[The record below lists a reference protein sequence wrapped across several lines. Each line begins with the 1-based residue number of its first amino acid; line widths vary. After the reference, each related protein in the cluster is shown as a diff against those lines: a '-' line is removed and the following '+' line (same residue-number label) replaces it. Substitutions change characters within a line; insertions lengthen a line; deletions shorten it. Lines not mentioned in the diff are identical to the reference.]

1 MRAMDLGLA
10 GRTAVVC
17 ASTSGLGEATARA
30 LAAEGARVVVSG
42 RRGER
47 AVEIAAELPEAVG
60 AGVDLTEPDGPETL
74 VARARDAFG
83 PVDVLVL
90 NSGGPPPSTA
100 ATLDTD
106 ALTDA
111 LVPLLLAQQRLVSLV
126 LPAMRER
133 GWGRVLGV
141 GSSGV
146 VAPIPGLALSNV
158 GRAAL
163 AGYLKT
169 LAGEVARDGVTV
181 NVLLP
186 GRIATARTAQV
197 DGNVAERE
205 GIAADDVA
213 ARAAAAIPAGRYG
226 TAAEFGAVAAFLC
239 SDAASYVTG
248 TATRCDGGL
257 VGGL

>member
-10 GRTAVVC
+10 GRTGVVC

-60 AGVDLTEPDGPETL
+60 AGVDLTAPDGPETL

-106 ALTDA
+106 ALNDA

-133 GWGRVLGV
+133 GWGRILGV

-169 LAGEVARDGVTV
+169 LAGEVAADGVTV

-197 DGNVAERE
+197 DGHVAERE
-205 GIAADDVA
+205 GISTEDVE
-213 ARAAAAIPAGRYG
+213 ARAAATIPAGRYG

>member
-1 MRAMDLGLA
+1 MDLGLA

-74 VARARDAFG
+74 VARAHDAFG

-111 LVPLLLAQQRLVSLV
+111 LLPLLLAQQRLVSLV

-133 GWGRVLGV
+133 GWGRILGV

-169 LAGEVARDGVTV
+169 LAGEVGGDGVTV
-181 NVLLP
+181 NLLLP

-197 DGNVAERE
+197 DASAAAERE
-205 GIAADDVA
+205 GISTGDVE

-239 SDAASYVTG
+239 SEAASYVTG

-257 VGGL
+257 VPVL

>member
-1 MRAMDLGLA
+1 MDLGLA
-10 GRTAVVC
+10 GRTAIVC

-42 RRGER
+42 RRAER
-47 AVEIAAELPEAVG
+47 AEAIAAELPGAVG
-60 AGVDLTEPDGPETL
+60 VGVDLTAADGPDTL
-74 VARARDAFG
+74 VARAHAAFG
-83 PVDVLVL
+83 SVDVLVL

-100 ATLDTD
+100 TTIDAD
-106 ALTDA
+106 ALNDA

-133 GWGRVLGV
+133 RWGRIVAV
-141 GSSGV
+141 GSVGV

-163 AGYLKT
+163 GGYLKT
-169 LAGEVARDGVTV
+169 LAGEVAPDGVTV
-181 NVLLP
+181 NVILP

-197 DGNVAERE
+197 DEHQAARE
-205 GIAADDVA
+205 GEDVDA
-213 ARAAAAIPAGRYG
+213 VEARNAAAIPAGRYG
-226 TAAEFGAVAAFLC
+226 RPEEFGAVAAFLC

-248 TATRCDGGL
+248 TALRCDGGL
-257 VGGL
+257 VQSL

>member
-1 MRAMDLGLA
+1 MDLGLS
-10 GRTAVVC
+10 GRTAIVC

-42 RRGER
+42 RRAER
-47 AVEIAAELPEAVG
+47 ATEIAAELPEAIGV
-60 AGVDLTEPDGPETL
+60 GVDLTAPNGPETL
-74 VARARDAFG
+74 VAAATEAFRA
-83 PVDVLVL
+83 VDVLVL

-100 ATLDTD
+100 VTLDT
-106 ALTDA
+106 ASITEA
-111 LVPLLLAQQRLVSLV
+111 MVPLLLAQQRLVSLV
-126 LPAMRER
+126 LREMRER
-133 GWGRVLGV
+133 RWGRIVGV
-141 GSSGV
+141 GSAGIV
-146 VAPIPGLALSNV
+146 EPIAGLALSNI

-169 LAGEVARDGVTV
+169 LAGEVAADGVTV
-181 NVLLP
+181 NLLLP
-186 GRIATARTAQV
+186 GRIATARTTGI
-197 DGNVAERE
+197 DEYIAERE
-205 GIAADDVA
+205 HITPADVE

-239 SDAASYVTG
+239 SEAASYVTG

>member
-1 MRAMDLGLA
+1 MPAMDLGLA

-60 AGVDLTEPDGPETL
+60 AGVDLTAPDGPETL

-133 GWGRVLGV
+133 GWGRILGV

-146 VAPIPGLALSNV
+146 VAPIPGLALSNI

-169 LAGEVARDGVTV
+169 LAGEVAADGVTV
-181 NVLLP
+181 NMLLP

-197 DGNVAERE
+197 DGHVAERE
-205 GIAADDVA
+205 GVSPEDVE
-213 ARAAAAIPAGRYG
+213 ARAAATIPAGRYG